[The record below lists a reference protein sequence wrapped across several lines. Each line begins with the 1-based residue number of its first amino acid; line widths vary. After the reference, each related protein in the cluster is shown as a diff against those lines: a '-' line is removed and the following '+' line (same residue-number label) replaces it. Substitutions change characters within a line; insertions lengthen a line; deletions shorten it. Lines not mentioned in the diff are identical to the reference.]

1 MNKEYTINY
10 FPHSRFYYA
19 SSFINEIIKIKESL
33 RTKLKIN
40 LLFSHYEPNLESII
54 SFLQTHNIESQY
66 HIVEG
71 GDYMTKIETALN
83 NTTTEFFLKL
93 DEDVFLPASVW
104 EFLLESSNELND
116 NENAFI
122 SPLLSTGIPT
132 VDFFI
137 KQFFDDNAKKEIF
150 DIFLKVQ
157 FGVIWDVDY
166 NSLNEYTVN
175 AKEWNPDNFYDGVS
189 KINHYYKGIH
199 PVRLSSEAQ
208 DYITNYVINNFNR
221 LLEKRDY
228 SILKTKKPYLCNNIV
243 TLKTNTFSKIVADKS
258 LFKDGFDEV
267 PINLYMENNEL
278 NMLLINNGLGVH
290 PSYNTIGNYYK
301 TISDRFFSSKYFLE
315 NHK

>member
-1 MNKEYTINY
+1 
-10 FPHSRFYYA
+10 
-19 SSFINEIIKIKESL
+19 
-33 RTKLKIN
+33 
-40 LLFSHYEPNLESII
+40 
-54 SFLQTHNIESQY
+54 
-66 HIVEG
+66 
-71 GDYMTKIETALN
+71 MTKIETALN

-228 SILKTKKPYLCNNIV
+228 SILKTKIPNK
-243 TLKTNTFSKIVADKS
+243 
-258 LFKDGFDEV
+258 
-267 PINLYMENNEL
+267 LYAN
-278 NMLLINNGLGVH
+278 
-290 PSYNTIGNYYK
+290 
-301 TISDRFFSSKYFLE
+301 
-315 NHK
+315 